1 MKNIYDLLNQAE
13 DNEDILSEN
22 ERMEM
27 TDIEKRRIYNR
38 ILLDSEEEQEEQS
51 CNEQKKYQDNEKAQQ
66 VDGGR
71 NIESEDHKNR
81 QEQAKK
87 GRKAKK
93 LLTAAAC
100 MAVICAVG
108 FTAGAAVKEYLYK
121 KSIQISDFCI
131 QIPQICIKNIKEK
144 TFN

>member
-38 ILLDSEEEQEEQS
+38 ILLDSEEE
-51 CNEQKKYQDNEKAQQ
+51 
-66 VDGGR
+66 
-71 NIESEDHKNR
+71 NR

-93 LLTAAAC
+93 TADSGGLHGGDLC
-100 MAVICAVG
+100 RW
-108 FTAGAAVKEYLYK
+108 LYSGGSSK
-121 KSIQISDFCI
+121 GISV
-131 QIPQICIKNIKEK
+131 
-144 TFN
+144 

>member
-27 TDIEKRRIYNR
+27 SDIEKRRIYNR
-38 ILLDSEEEQEEQS
+38 ILLDSEEE
-51 CNEQKKYQDNEKAQQ
+51 
-66 VDGGR
+66 
-71 NIESEDHKNR
+71 NR

-93 LLTAAAC
+93 LLTAAA
-100 MAVICAVG
+100 
-108 FTAGAAVKEYLYK
+108 
-121 KSIQISDFCI
+121 SWQ
-131 QIPQICIKNIKEK
+131 
-144 TFN
+144 